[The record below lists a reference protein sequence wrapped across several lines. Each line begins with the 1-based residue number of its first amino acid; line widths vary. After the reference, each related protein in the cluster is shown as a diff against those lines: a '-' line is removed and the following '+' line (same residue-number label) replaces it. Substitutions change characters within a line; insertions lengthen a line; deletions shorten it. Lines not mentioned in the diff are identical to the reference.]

1 MSASNTWNEPFFP
14 WVESENDRR
23 FKRILLISIIVFS
36 IIGII
41 VPFLP
46 TVEPEKRD
54 LKSVSPRIARLI
66 QEKKLQAPPPPP
78 VKPVKKKRKVIK
90 KPEPR
95 AKKDLTKKQKQAKKK
110 AASTG
115 LAALSNELVN
125 LRESFDMSEFENQ
138 PLKKSSDISKET
150 FDKNIIA
157 SKATQDSGGIKTSTL
172 SRSTGGSKLA
182 SRSTTNVK
190 SSLDTGSR
198 TPGKTSSGNKMLRP
212 EQEIA
217 QVFQKNKG
225 AIFSIY
231 NRALRKDPSLQGK
244 VILEITIA
252 PNGSVVK
259 CHILSSELNNKA
271 LERKLIARVKLFK
284 FNAGNLKQVTV
295 KYPIDFLPS

>member
-1 MSASNTWNEPFFP
+1 MSAINTWNEPFLP

-23 FKRILLISIIVFS
+23 FKRILLVSVIIFS

-46 TVEPEKRD
+46 KTEIVKKD
-54 LKSVSPRIARLI
+54 LKSVSPRIAQLVL
-66 QEKKLQAPPPPP
+66 EKKKQAPPPPP
-78 VKPVKKKRKVIK
+78 KVVEKKRKVIK
-90 KPEPR
+90 KPKPQ
-95 AKKDLTKKQKQAKKK
+95 AKKDLTKKQQKAQKK

-115 LAALSNELVN
+115 LAALSNELFD
-125 LRESFDMSEFENQ
+125 LRESFDMAAFDDQ
-138 PLKKSSDISKET
+138 PLKKSSDIGKET
-150 FDKNIIA
+150 FDKNIIS
-157 SKATQDSGGIKTSTL
+157 SKAAQDSGGINTRKL

-190 SSLDTGSR
+190 SSLGTKSR
-198 TPGKTSSGNKMLRP
+198 TTNKGSAGSKHTRP

-259 CHILSSELNNKA
+259 CRILSSELNNTR
-271 LERKLIARVKLFK
+271 LEKRLIARVKLFK
-284 FNAGNLKQVTV
+284 FKAGNIKQITV